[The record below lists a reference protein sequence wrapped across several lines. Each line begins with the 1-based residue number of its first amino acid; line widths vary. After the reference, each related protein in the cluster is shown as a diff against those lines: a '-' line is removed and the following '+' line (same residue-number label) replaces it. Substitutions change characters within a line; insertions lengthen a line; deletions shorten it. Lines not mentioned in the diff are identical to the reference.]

1 MDGVEAEELRRTHP
15 KQLDQVVVL
24 PMNVATNCDRC
35 RDVLHIL
42 LTFQDLPLQPRRES
56 VREREPRVETREKRP
71 TDVTQHVTAQHT
83 HDGRVQLT
91 WLFRTMLALHP
102 PG

>member
-1 MDGVEAEELRRTHP
+1 MTERKRESARASMDGVEAEELRRTHP

-56 VREREPRVETREKRP
+56 VREREPRVETRVRNDQQ
-71 TDVTQHVTAQHT
+71 T
-83 HDGRVQLT
+83 
-91 WLFRTMLALHP
+91 
-102 PG
+102 